1 MGNSCWNNFVLHA
14 VVHGCDSHQ
23 YIYKG
28 SWLCYNIF
36 FQKDNSMTPKRRSY
50 MEAVSNSE
58 LNMNPMEVINTY
70 KNNPWVHNWTH
81 MGPIT
86 IMEIITNKDINL
98 ILGWGTCKQS
108 DSPSFLY
115 DRRQQQ
121 WDQFARGIYWTCLTS
136 VDSIWFQ
143 QP

>member
-23 YIYKG
+23 YIYIYKG

-70 KNNPWVHNWTH
+70 KNDP
-81 MGPIT
+81 
-86 IMEIITNKDINL
+86 
-98 ILGWGTCKQS
+98 
-108 DSPSFLY
+108 
-115 DRRQQQ
+115 
-121 WDQFARGIYWTCLTS
+121 
-136 VDSIWFQ
+136 
-143 QP
+143 